1 MKKEIIT
8 CIAGESVAV
17 VGTATQTNDTLQT
30 ISLIITIV
38 GGVLTI
44 IASCVMPLIRWY
56 KKSKEDGEI
65 DEEEIKEGEGLIKKL
80 VKAIKYFFNKIKN
93 KEGK

>member
-80 VKAIKYFFNKIKN
+80 VKAIKNFFNKIKN